1 MLNFHLD
8 FPMPCFNV
16 VGCSR
21 ALSVEVIP
29 NSMVAFNPLGYDV
42 VGKWRCVY
50 WEVGV
55 IQILQTV
62 KPCVLYV
69 GSGTSGNAAARLTS
83 FLMSSLSLYG
93 ICRPVICAL
102 RHIHCV

>member
-1 MLNFHLD
+1 LNFLLD
-8 FPMPCFNV
+8 FPMPCFIV

-42 VGKWRCVY
+42 VCKWRCVY

-62 KPCVLYV
+62 KPCVLYLV
-69 GSGTSGNAAARLTS
+69 FRNKWQCSC
-83 FLMSSLSLYG
+83 MSDQFSDVLVV
-93 ICRPVICAL
+93 PVWNL
-102 RHIHCV
+102 

>member
-1 MLNFHLD
+1 
-8 FPMPCFNV
+8 MPCFNV

-42 VGKWRCVY
+42 VCEWRCVC

-62 KPCVLYV
+62 KPCVLYLWC
-69 GSGTSGNAAARLTS
+69 SGTSGNAAARLTS
-83 FLMSSLSLYG
+83 FLMSSLSRYG
-93 ICRPVICAL
+93 ICRPVIYAL